1 MKNKLISWWH
11 ETDSIEMFLFACI
24 YGFIGWSIYHV
35 VIGLIERFTV

>member
-1 MKNKLISWWH
+1 MKKKLISWWH
-11 ETDSIEMFLFACI
+11 ETDGIEMFLFACI